1 MKLSEIKF
9 SIIIPANN
17 STDGV
22 KKTLD
27 SLINQTLSF
36 EDNVEVLIVDD
47 ISNNAKKSY
56 EEHLNKYPNNIR
68 YFEAEYSMVH
78 NLGLEN
84 VKGDYIL
91 FLEANDHLSQKT
103 LANVLDFIK
112 SNPNTNLI
120 AIPIYYYKNNR
131 QERYLDYPIKNS
143 SAFNLIETPW
153 PIQLT
158 GPSTFIKK
166 ESINETKFINDYNK
180 YNRFLSEILINNPS
194 LGICK
199 DGDYFIENI
208 EEKTLPTEDVSFNCE
223 EYGKFVE
230 ENLNNLIEKS
240 KNNFQEVPK
249 FVQYLL
255 LNQLNWL
262 FTIENSQE
270 KLELTPLE
278 KIVRCIDDEII
289 LNNILVENETK
300 ILIVKLKYGNISED
314 LMDKLNLNTAIIDVY
329 DIINKNLNILVSL
342 TNVSNRNLEIL
353 VNGEKIKANELIFP
367 QYDNRSLGHTY
378 THDYTI
384 EATIPLST
392 DKKYEIELRSQ
403 DKKLKI
409 DFSRE
414 CNFSRSVG
422 YAKTNDFLSVLK
434 NEKILIK
441 RKTALNW
448 ITQEAKSLVHMI
460 KNHEPG
466 FEKALPFRIA
476 YMIGY
481 PFLKNK
487 RIWFYM
493 DRPEES
499 DDNGLHLFKYAVK
512 KHDDIYKFFILSS
525 DNEDFDEIKK
535 IGRILKYKSLKHRY
549 LGLFVENI
557 ISSHP
562 DNGIIYPFW
571 GSYPFFAGLLRSNN
585 IFLQHGILKDD
596 ISGWLNKRNMNL
608 SFFLVSSKREYDS
621 TFKYPYNYKKGVV
634 KLKGL
639 PRFDNLEN
647 VEDKKQ
653 IIIMPSWRR
662 YLTGKSNEYIEE
674 TEFFKRFNSL
684 LNNEKLIEKAKEYE
698 YEIIFRPHP
707 NVYNFIDLY
716 DENDYVQI
724 DHEKTKFQTLFNNGS
739 LLITDYSS
747 VAFDFAYLHKPVV
760 YYQYAGD
767 YHFDVENSFFDYE
780 TMGLGDVCRNE
791 DDLVNLIIEY
801 IKNECRI
808 KDRYSKRI
816 DKFFLFNDKNN
827 CKRVHDE
834 INKIPL
840 KD

>member
-143 SAFNLIETPW
+143 SEFNLIETPW
-153 PIQLT
+153 PIQLI

-166 ESINETKFINDYNK
+166 ELVNETKFINDYNK
-180 YNRFLSEILINNPS
+180 YNRFLSEILINHPS

-208 EEKTLPTEDVSFNCE
+208 EEKTLPTEDVSLNCE

-300 ILIVKLKYGNISED
+300 ILIFKLKYGNISED

-422 YAKTNDFLSVLK
+422 YAKTKDFLSVLK
-434 NEKILIK
+434 NEKNSYQK
-441 RKTALNW
+441 
-448 ITQEAKSLVHMI
+448 
-460 KNHEPG
+460 KN
-466 FEKALPFRIA
+466 
-476 YMIGY
+476 
-481 PFLKNK
+481 
-487 RIWFYM
+487 
-493 DRPEES
+493 
-499 DDNGLHLFKYAVK
+499 
-512 KHDDIYKFFILSS
+512 
-525 DNEDFDEIKK
+525 
-535 IGRILKYKSLKHRY
+535 
-549 LGLFVENI
+549 
-557 ISSHP
+557 
-562 DNGIIYPFW
+562 
-571 GSYPFFAGLLRSNN
+571 
-585 IFLQHGILKDD
+585 
-596 ISGWLNKRNMNL
+596 
-608 SFFLVSSKREYDS
+608 
-621 TFKYPYNYKKGVV
+621 
-634 KLKGL
+634 
-639 PRFDNLEN
+639 
-647 VEDKKQ
+647 
-653 IIIMPSWRR
+653 
-662 YLTGKSNEYIEE
+662 
-674 TEFFKRFNSL
+674 
-684 LNNEKLIEKAKEYE
+684 
-698 YEIIFRPHP
+698 
-707 NVYNFIDLY
+707 
-716 DENDYVQI
+716 
-724 DHEKTKFQTLFNNGS
+724 
-739 LLITDYSS
+739 
-747 VAFDFAYLHKPVV
+747 
-760 YYQYAGD
+760 
-767 YHFDVENSFFDYE
+767 
-780 TMGLGDVCRNE
+780 
-791 DDLVNLIIEY
+791 
-801 IKNECRI
+801 RI
-808 KDRYSKRI
+808 KLDNPRS
-816 DKFFLFNDKNN
+816 
-827 CKRVHDE
+827 
-834 INKIPL
+834 
-840 KD
+840 